1 MHHIQQECQTI
12 GLNPDCSCT
21 EIYIYIYIYNTLGSG
36 TSGCL
41 NVYKNGKQEKKKKL
55 TFCEL
60 KA

>member
-1 MHHIQQECQTI
+1 MPDHRAQP
-12 GLNPDCSCT
+12 GLQLHRNIY
-21 EIYIYIYIYNTLGSG
+21 IYIYIYIYNTLGSG

>member
-1 MHHIQQECQTI
+1 MPDHRAQP
-12 GLNPDCSCT
+12 GLQLHRN
-21 EIYIYIYIYNTLGSG
+21 IYIYIYNTLGSG

>member
-1 MHHIQQECQTI
+1 
-12 GLNPDCSCT
+12 
-21 EIYIYIYIYNTLGSG
+21 LGSG